1 MFFNLDTAEKNSTF
15 ELFQCEIYIFFCF
28 ILQPQDAY
36 GLEKLASEE
45 LCKHYT
51 KDFGIECR
59 VGRFHNIY
67 GPFGT
72 WKGTVLNFCWIQIMN
87 FLCGSIWTLAC
98 KTLMP

>member
-1 MFFNLDTAEKNSTF
+1 MTPFQDKNSRKDNTF
-15 ELFQCEIYIFFCF
+15 ELFQCENKFFFCF

-72 WKGTVLNFCWIQIMN
+72 WKGTLFNCCCIKNFEFSVW
-87 FLCGSIWTLAC
+87 FYLEFSL
-98 KTLMP
+98 